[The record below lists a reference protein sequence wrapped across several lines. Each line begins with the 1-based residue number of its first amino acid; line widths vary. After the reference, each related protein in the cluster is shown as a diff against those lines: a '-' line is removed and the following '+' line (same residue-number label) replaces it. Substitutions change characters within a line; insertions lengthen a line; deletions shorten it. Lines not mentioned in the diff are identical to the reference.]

1 MVKPNPACMILVLL
15 VWWLAGCI
23 APLSERKPYGTVI
36 LYAVPS
42 AGGTVVGGGS
52 YPAQTTIQISASP
65 NSGWAFNQWNDG
77 VQDAVRFIRVPNPNS
92 SVTYTASF
100 VQTAPTPISI
110 IVGWTAEPTA
120 VSYRV
125 YQGPSHGNYTN
136 WTGATGTQ
144 ATLVV
149 QPKSVNYIA
158 ATSVAVDGLESTN
171 YSNEIAYTAP

>member
-1 MVKPNPACMILVLL
+1 MKWCGLVLIWL
-15 VWWLAGCI
+15 LAGCI

-36 LYAVPS
+36 LYGVPS
-42 AGGTVVGGGS
+42 AGGTVAGGGS

-77 VQDAVRFIRVPNPNS
+77 VQDAVRLIRVPNPNS
-92 SVTYTASF
+92 SVTYTATF
-100 VQTAPTPISI
+100 VQITPSPINI
-110 IVGWTAEPTA
+110 VVGWTAEPTA

-125 YQGPSHGNYTN
+125 YLGPSSRNYTN

-149 QPKSVNYIA
+149 QPQSANYIA
-158 ATSVAVDGLESTN
+158 ATSVAASGQESTN
-171 YSNEIAYTAP
+171 YSNEVYYHAP